1 MKNNKKYISDG
12 YVVDVT
18 PQVINGYEELKL
30 VVGNK
35 YEVRCG
41 YLMEY
46 SADRIQELAAEKTYE
61 ARVRIIPDK
70 SNLQIFGE
78 VYEGL
83 EELEKMGYP
92 INDMTCVDLKK
103 LLYKKIVD

>member
-41 YLMEY
+41 IHQGIYEY
-46 SADRIQELAAEKTYE
+46 VGKTIY
-61 ARVRIIPDK
+61 DYNC
-70 SNLQIFGE
+70 SNIDICAGQHLFRSCETGKI
-78 VYEGL
+78 
-83 EELEKMGYP
+83 
-92 INDMTCVDLKK
+92 T
-103 LLYKKIVD
+103 LL